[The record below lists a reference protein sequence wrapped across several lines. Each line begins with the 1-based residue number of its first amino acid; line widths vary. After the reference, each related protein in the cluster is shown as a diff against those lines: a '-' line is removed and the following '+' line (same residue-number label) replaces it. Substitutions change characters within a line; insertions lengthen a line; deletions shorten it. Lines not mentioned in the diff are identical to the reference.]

1 MEGRRDCLI
10 AVLSSCE
17 GWRER
22 QQETFSRVL
31 ARARTRA
38 RKLIIVDSCSN
49 VIDAI
54 NIVRLVARDNV
65 DMSMRHYRGADLL
78 QVRELEGCGT
88 VEVINFWELAEQ

>member
-1 MEGRRDCLI
+1 VEGRRDCLI
-10 AVLSSCE
+10 AVLSSCD

-22 QQETFSRVL
+22 QHETFSRVL
-31 ARARTRA
+31 ARARMRA
-38 RKLIIVDSCSN
+38 RKLIIVDSCGS

-65 DMSMRHYRGADLL
+65 DMPMRHYRGADPL
-78 QVRELEGCGT
+78 QVRELEGCDT